1 MLDVVKIRLVSPI
14 ELGLGLSLAIKVGPK
29 YFPNVHKLFLTPIKP
44 CLCQF
49 DPILVGG
56 RLRRPQTK
64 MGISSGPKNVVHC
77 IIAKLSPSP
86 SSVGLTSI
94 IFTTSSISC
103 GGGVSSPKNEVG

>member
-1 MLDVVKIRLVSPI
+1 MYFEDGVIVKINQV
-14 ELGLGLSLAIKVGPK
+14 LGRSH
-29 YFPNVHKLFLTPIKP
+29 FSW
-44 CLCQF
+44 
-49 DPILVGG
+49 G